1 MKQASLYGIV
11 ILVGAAAVALFGT
24 GIATFMLGETLH
36 SQESVSASI
45 PELES
50 INGDIKEFQLV
61 AKEPEMNLECR
72 PDQMSEPE
80 QVLPNFEVILVNELP
95 DPHAPQLVSFSGCPL
110 ANRCSDRTAET
121 Y

>member
-1 MKQASLYGIV
+1 VKQASLYGIV

-24 GIATFMLGETLH
+24 GIATFVWGEGLR
-36 SQESVSASI
+36 SQKAVSVGI

-61 AKEPEMNLECR
+61 AKEPEVNLECR
-72 PDQMSEPE
+72 PDQMSERE
-80 QVLPNFEVILVNELP
+80 QSLPDFEVILVNELP

-110 ANRCSDRTAET
+110 ANRCSYRAAET